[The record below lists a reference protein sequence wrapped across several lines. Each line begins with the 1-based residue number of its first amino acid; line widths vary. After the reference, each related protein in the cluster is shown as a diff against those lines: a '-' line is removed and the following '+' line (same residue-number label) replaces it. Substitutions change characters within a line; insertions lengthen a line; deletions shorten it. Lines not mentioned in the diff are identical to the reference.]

1 MAAALAVP
9 VFDPC
14 GTLVRSGARLYAG
27 RCLRAGQRCKVKFRR
42 LAVRF
47 NLLAVQIPIA
57 VFVRAVQLT
66 LQIRIALAQLV
77 GGAVVDAVTLKIALP
92 SLGQPVVDSL
102 CPGDLD
108 RKSVV

>member
-47 NLLAVQIPIA
+47 NLFAVQTPIA
-57 VFVRAVQLT
+57 VLVRAMQFP
-66 LQIRIALAQLV
+66 LQVCIALAQLV
-77 GGAVVDAVTLKIALP
+77 GGAVVDVVSPLLIAFALAIWL
-92 SLGQPVVDSL
+92 SDVLST
-102 CPGDLD
+102 
-108 RKSVV
+108 SAT